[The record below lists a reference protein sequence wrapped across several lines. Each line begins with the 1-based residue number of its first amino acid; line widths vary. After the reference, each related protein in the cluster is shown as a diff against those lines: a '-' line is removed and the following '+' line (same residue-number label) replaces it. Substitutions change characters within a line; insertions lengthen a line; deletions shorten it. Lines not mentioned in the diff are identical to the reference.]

1 MKLGLTADTQTL
13 ADRRPYAIST
23 QQGFTAEGLVSCPDL
38 DIADFVGESLNPGAL
53 DQLDPGLR
61 PGSGDEAGKQIGA
74 MDDAVGLAKTPLEF
88 AAQANLLQ
96 DPSAAPVTD
105 ENGGRGEARRG
116 D

>member
-38 DIADFVGESLNPGAL
+38 DIADFVGETLYPGAR
-53 DQLDPGLR
+53 DQFDAGLR
-61 PGSGDEAGKQIGA
+61 LGLRNQARQKVGA
-74 MDDAVGLAKTPLEF
+74 MDDPVGFAKTPLEF

-105 ENGGRGEARRG
+105 ENG
-116 D
+116 